1 MNTLRKLPANP
12 MILIYLKR
20 GRPPRT
26 SLPAIL
32 QLRRRPAVD
41 RGSHFGREAI
51 AFSQI
56 EETSCLS
63 PSFSNPSF
71 SERCRGRFGFAQG
84 MLFDSA
90 GTSLREVPAPLKMT
104 TWKGRRTGEGA
115 RFSANALWGSG
126 RKPTTKSR
134 RPDVTASALL
144 HRNRRRFRML
154 YCAQKG

>member
-1 MNTLRKLPANP
+1 

-41 RGSHFGREAI
+41 RGSHFGHEAI

-90 GTSLREVPAPLKMT
+90 GTTLREVPAPLKMT
-104 TWKGRRTGEGA
+104 TWKGRGGRARAPVSPLTHFGA
-115 RFSANALWGSG
+115 RGGS
-126 RKPTTKSR
+126 RPPTAVA
-134 RPDVTASALL
+134 P
-144 HRNRRRFRML
+144 M
-154 YCAQKG
+154 